1 MIQYFSIIQIIIII
15 NLFIQLYINSNSN
28 NFKIVFNYLILPLI
42 FYSAI
47 GHLVFTNK
55 VAKSIGWKTSPF
67 QLELGYFTL
76 SLFIIGLYASVKNY
90 SIETMKSIAY
100 IWVLFIIMA
109 SINHIK
115 EILFDKNYSFNNIYP
130 IFITI
135 ITSGIVFYYS

>member
-15 NLFIQLYINSNSN
+15 NLFIQLHINSNSN
-28 NFKIVFNYLILPLI
+28 NFKIVFNNLILPLI

-115 EILFDKNYSFNNIYP
+115 EILFDDNYSFNNIYP

>member
-1 MIQYFSIIQIIIII
+1 MIQYFSIFQIIIII
-15 NLFIQLYINSNSN
+15 NLFIQLRINNNSN

-55 VAKSIGWKTSPF
+55 VAKSIGWKASPF
-67 QLELGYFTL
+67 QLELGYFTI
-76 SLFIIGLYASVKNY
+76 SLFIIGLYASIKNY
-90 SIETMKSIAY
+90 PIETLKSIAY

-115 EILFDKNYSFNNIYP
+115 EILVDNNYNFNNIYP

>member
-15 NLFIQLYINSNSN
+15 NLFIQLHINKNSN

-55 VAKSIGWKTSPF
+55 VAKSIGWKTSSF
-67 QLELGYFTL
+67 QLELGHFTL

-115 EILFDKNYSFNNIYP
+115 EMLLDNNYNFNNIYP